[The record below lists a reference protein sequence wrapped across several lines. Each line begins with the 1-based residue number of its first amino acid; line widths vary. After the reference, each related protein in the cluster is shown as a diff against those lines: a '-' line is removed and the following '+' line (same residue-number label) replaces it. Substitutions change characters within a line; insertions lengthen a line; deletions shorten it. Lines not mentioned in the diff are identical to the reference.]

1 MAILVPF
8 LLFRFV
14 NRSFCK
20 EFSGLCFTVQLS
32 WFFAAVF
39 DSPFILPSSSRL
51 VKNFFN
57 FFQSFCSLFRSA
69 TLLSY
74 HSFPSLS
81 ITFFA
86 FFRVFLQKFF
96 FHSATLLL
104 YHDIQILSTVF
115 LIFYFSPT
123 IRNIYVFF
131 CRVEL
136 HTTITPNLR
145 QY

>member
-81 ITFFA
+81 ITFLLFSEFFA
-86 FFRVFLQKFF
+86 KVLLSFSNSVTISRYSDIVNSFFNFLFF
-96 FHSATLLL
+96 TDNSEYLCILLSSGTTY
-104 YHDIQILSTVF
+104 YHNS
-115 LIFYFSPT
+115 
-123 IRNIYVFF
+123 
-131 CRVEL
+131 
-136 HTTITPNLR
+136 
-145 QY
+145 